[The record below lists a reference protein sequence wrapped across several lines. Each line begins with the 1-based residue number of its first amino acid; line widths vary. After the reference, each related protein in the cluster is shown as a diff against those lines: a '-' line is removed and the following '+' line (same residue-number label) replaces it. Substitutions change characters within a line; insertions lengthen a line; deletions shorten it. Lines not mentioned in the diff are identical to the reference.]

1 MHGKKQKTILFLFL
15 MLNSMF
21 LQAQNATIPQRD
33 TAEFIII
40 AGIHFQGNKHT
51 KDYIIARDLTFRQ
64 GDTVLIRDLDARLDR
79 SQKNIFNTALFNDVR
94 VEAVSLNPGERD
106 VFITV
111 KERWYIIPAPVFQL
125 YDRNYKEWWKTY
137 DHDIRRVTYGVRF
150 SHKNF
155 SGRKDKLDIY
165 LVGGFSKQVL
175 LRYSQPYADRKLRHG
190 FSVAAGYSEKIGES
204 YQILGNTYMP
214 RDTCRDYN
222 GDGVP
227 DCGGDTALNYRVF
240 SSRERFINAGYAYRK
255 GLYTTHA
262 VGVGI
267 LDKTIADTVARLN
280 KDFFGN
286 GRTRETYYQ
295 LSYSYNYSKLDY
307 IPYPLVG
314 QYYSAGVQSRF
325 ARHTQ
330 SQVLLYAYYGRYFKL
345 LPKFYFGTQAA
356 VVTRLPGKQSF
367 YNLRSSTQQIANIR
381 GLEQYAIH
389 GTSEAYL
396 KNTLRY
402 ALVDLRLSLPLLK
415 KIRNHEF
422 IPLKIYLKAFGD
434 LAYSHIDFPNT
445 RSLNNKLLRTGGV
458 GIDFVT
464 IYDLTL
470 RVDFSINQFGQTGV
484 YFK

>member
-1 MHGKKQKTILFLFL
+1 MRGNRKTHILVLFFIL
-15 MLNSMF
+15 SGLF
-21 LQAQNATIPQRD
+21 AQAQNDTIPKTD
-33 TAEFIII
+33 TTEAVII
-40 AGIHFQGNKHT
+40 AGIHFQGNRHT
-51 KDYIIARDLTFRQ
+51 KDYVIARDLTFRK
-64 GDTVLIRDLDARLDR
+64 GDTLLIKDLNAALDR
-79 SQKNIFNTALFNDVR
+79 SQKNIFNTALFNDVK
-94 VEAVSLNPGERD
+94 VEAVMLNPGERD
-106 VFITV
+106 IFITV

-155 SGRKDKLDIY
+155 SGRKDKLDIF

-222 GDGVP
+222 GDGVA

-240 SSRERFINAGYAYRK
+240 SSRERFISAGYSYRK
-255 GLYTTHA
+255 GLYVTHA
-262 VGVGI
+262 AGIGI
-267 LDKTIADTVARLN
+267 LNKNVADTVVRLN
-280 KDFFGN
+280 KDFFGS
-286 GRTRETYYQ
+286 GRTNETFYTI
-295 LSYSYNYSKLDY
+295 SYSYNYSKVDY
-307 IPYPLVG
+307 IPYPLIG
-314 QYYSAGVQSRF
+314 QYYTAGIQSRI
-325 ARHTQ
+325 ARHSQ
-330 SQVLLYAYYGRYFKL
+330 SQVLLYAYYGRYFRL
-345 LPKFYFGTQAA
+345 FPKFYFATQAA
-356 VVTRLPGKQSF
+356 VATRMPAKQSF
-367 YNLRSSTQQIANIR
+367 YNLRSTNLQIGNIR

-389 GTSEAYL
+389 GTLEGYL
-396 KNTLRY
+396 KNTLRF
-402 ALVDLRLSLPLLK
+402 ALLDLRLSLPVLK

-422 IPLKIYLKAFGD
+422 IPLKVYLKAFGD

-445 RSLNNKLLRTGGV
+445 RFLNNKLLRTGGV

-470 RVDFSINQFGQTGV
+470 RIDFSVNQFGQYGV